1 MGRSDKNIVSLSV
14 AAELNSVSEMH
25 ILFVKPPLLNLTN
38 LHWVD
43 CVELT
48 LQVANA
54 LLICI
59 EKVSLVE

>member
-1 MGRSDKNIVSLSV
+1 MGKSVKNIVSLSV

-25 ILFVKPPLLNLTN
+25 ILFVKPPLHNLTN
-38 LHWVD
+38 LHWAD

-48 LQVANA
+48 LRVANA

-59 EKVSLVE
+59 RKASLVE